1 MLTEKA
7 NAICLLK
14 VLREY
19 SDAEHILPMRE
30 IIAKMQ
36 SLYGIKIDRRTV
48 YGAVA
53 LLIELGYDISI
64 YEDNGAGYYLR
75 SRELE
80 QSEVLLLTDAVYSF
94 PFIPAKQTEQLVQ
107 KLQKQ
112 LSIHQRKRYRYLT
125 ISRQDRKTDNRQVFW
140 NIEQLDEA
148 IEQKKK
154 IKLSYLH
161 YGLDKKQHET
171 KTYTLSPYEMVY
183 MNERYYL
190 ICVPDHDPHT
200 RLYRIDRMK
209 DIQLLDESR
218 SEAVARQEAQ
228 NAVYAYVGAQER
240 IVMNCDLTILDDV
253 IDRFGT
259 EVQIRERDE
268 NTFTASFTAP
278 PRGVKFWALQYL
290 PYVEVVEPKW
300 LRGEIIESLGKNK
313 YLALIKVV

>member
-7 NAICLLK
+7 NAICLLE

-30 IIAKMQ
+30 IIGKMQ

-53 LLIELGYDISI
+53 LLIEIGYDISI
-64 YEDNGAGYYLR
+64 YEDNGVGYYLR

-112 LSIHQRKRYRYLT
+112 LSVHQRKRYRYLT

-148 IEQKKK
+148 IAQKKK
-154 IKLSYLH
+154 VRLGYLH

-190 ICVPDHDPHT
+190 ICVPDYAPNT

-209 DIQLLDESR
+209 DIQILDDPR

-228 NAVYAYVGAQER
+228 NAVYAYVGAPER
-240 IVMNCDLTILDDV
+240 IIMYCDRAILDDV

-259 EVQIRERDE
+259 EVQIREHDE

-290 PYVEVVEPKW
+290 PYVEVVEPAW
-300 LRGEIIESLGKNK
+300 LRQKIIESLGKNK
-313 YLALIKVV
+313 YPK